1 MLKNNKG
8 LYFGHLNIN
17 SILTKI
23 VQLRYLLINSNISV
37 LGKTETKLDST
48 VHNKEVKIDGYNLI
62 RSDRNRKGGGIACY
76 IKNNM
81 SFNHQWK
88 PQ

>member
-1 MLKNNKG
+1 MLKNSKG

-48 VHNKEVKIDGYNLI
+48 IHNEEVKIDGYNLI

-76 IKNNM
+76 IKNNV
-81 SFNHQWK
+81 F
-88 PQ
+88 